1 MTQRVIKFRAWHN
14 EAKAMLQVGD
24 NHGTTHP
31 LDCAVYARQGQDVVL
46 MLWTGLLDKH
56 GKEIYEGDRLRGEF
70 NKKGQRITKERYGTV
85 VFAFGGFH
93 VIYDDEPKSHYN
105 MTYKYRF
112 EVIGNIYSNPEL
124 VDPKMIE
131 HGNS

>member
-31 LDCAVYARQGQDVVL
+31 LDCALYARQGQDVVL

-56 GKEIYEGDRLRGEF
+56 GKEIYDGDLLKYGDSDDSLYRVFWNSGKARFQVERF
-70 NKKGQRITKERYGTV
+70 WKSNKGFTAIDALEYSFAQACTV
-85 VFAFGGFH
+85 A
-93 VIYDDEPKSHYN
+93 
-105 MTYKYRF
+105 
-112 EVIGNIYSNPEL
+112 GNIYSNPEL
-124 VDPKMIE
+124 TRHYQTYPK
-131 HGNS
+131 